1 MTPVYTTPAQDRAG
15 AINVDTN
22 IRPLTTEDIQNIVAI
37 GHRKGA
43 LTYDDLNEALKPF
56 DELDAEAL
64 EELLQS
70 LADEGIVVAR
80 DAREAESMARA
91 AASEANAVSDWDG
104 RSVAEADAAIEEME
118 QANVEDPVRMWLR
131 EAAKGRLLNHA
142 EEIDLAKRIEKGDAE
157 AKARL
162 VQANLRLVI
171 SVAKRYIGRGLS
183 LSDLIQEGNIGL
195 IRATEKFDHRKGHR
209 FSTYATWWIRQAIT
223 RALADQARTIRVPV
237 HMVETL
243 NRIHRAGARLS
254 QYLGREPSLEEIG
267 QAVGLDAARVAEVLR
282 LSPEPVSLETPVGD
296 EEETHLSDMVEDEE
310 GQSPIDAATGRH
322 LREII
327 MRELNELTD
336 RERTVLSL
344 RFGFDD
350 GSPRTLEEVGAIMKL
365 TRERIRQIEG
375 KALRKLRKP
384 ERTTRLSELLQP

>member
-1 MTPVYTTPAQDRAG
+1 
-15 AINVDTN
+15 VDTN

>member
-1 MTPVYTTPAQDRAG
+1 M
-15 AINVDTN
+15 DTN

>member
-171 SVAKRYIGRGLS
+171 SVAKRYIGR
-183 LSDLIQEGNIGL
+183 
-195 IRATEKFDHRKGHR
+195 
-209 FSTYATWWIRQAIT
+209 
-223 RALADQARTIRVPV
+223 
-237 HMVETL
+237 
-243 NRIHRAGARLS
+243 
-254 QYLGREPSLEEIG
+254 
-267 QAVGLDAARVAEVLR
+267 
-282 LSPEPVSLETPVGD
+282 
-296 EEETHLSDMVEDEE
+296 
-310 GQSPIDAATGRH
+310 
-322 LREII
+322 
-327 MRELNELTD
+327 
-336 RERTVLSL
+336 
-344 RFGFDD
+344 
-350 GSPRTLEEVGAIMKL
+350 
-365 TRERIRQIEG
+365 
-375 KALRKLRKP
+375 
-384 ERTTRLSELLQP
+384 

>member
-1 MTPVYTTPAQDRAG
+1 
-15 AINVDTN
+15 
-22 IRPLTTEDIQNIVAI
+22 
-37 GHRKGA
+37 
-43 LTYDDLNEALKPF
+43 
-56 DELDAEAL
+56 
-64 EELLQS
+64 
-70 LADEGIVVAR
+70 
-80 DAREAESMARA
+80 
-91 AASEANAVSDWDG
+91 
-104 RSVAEADAAIEEME
+104 
-118 QANVEDPVRMWLR
+118 
-131 EAAKGRLLNHA
+131 
-142 EEIDLAKRIEKGDAE
+142 
-157 AKARL
+157 
-162 VQANLRLVI
+162 
-171 SVAKRYIGRGLS
+171 IGRGLS

-296 EEETHLSDMVEDEE
+296 EEETHLSDIVQDEE

-327 MRELNELTD
+327 LRELNELTD

>member
-327 MRELNELTD
+327 LRELNELTD

>member
-1 MTPVYTTPAQDRAG
+1 ME
-15 AINVDTN
+15 TN
-22 IRPLTTEDIQNIVAI
+22 IRPLTTEDIRNIVAL

-70 LADEGIVVAR
+70 LADEGVVVAR
-80 DAREAESMARA
+80 DAREAESMTRA
-91 AASEANAVSDWDG
+91 AASETNAVSDWDR
-104 RSVAEADAAIEEME
+104 RSVAEADAAVEEME

-131 EAAKGRLLNHA
+131 EAAKSRLLNHA
-142 EEIDLAKRIEKGDAE
+142 EEVNLAKRIEKGDAE

-243 NRIHRAGARLS
+243 NRIHRASARLS

-267 QAVGLDAARVAEVLR
+267 QAVGLDPARVAEVLR

-322 LREII
+322 LREMI

-344 RFGFDD
+344 RFGFDN
-350 GSPRTLEEVGAIMKL
+350 GSPRTLEEVGAIMNL